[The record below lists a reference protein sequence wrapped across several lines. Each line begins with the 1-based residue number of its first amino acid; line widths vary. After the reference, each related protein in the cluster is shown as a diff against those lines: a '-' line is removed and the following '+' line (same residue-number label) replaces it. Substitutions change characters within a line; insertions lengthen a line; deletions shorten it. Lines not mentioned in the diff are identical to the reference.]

1 MTTTTPEQSTPSGTP
16 EASPSPEQQHLATI
30 GALYQAF
37 GRGDVP
43 AVLDLLADDVSWDA
57 DWPDNFGQR
66 TPLDLFLPRRGTAQ
80 VAEFFAVLA
89 GYQLHDFQLQGLLA
103 GGDHVVAKIAIE
115 LGHPSGGRFRDEEL
129 HLWTFGPDGRI
140 TALRHYIDTAKH
152 LAAARGE
159 DTTRRG

>member
-1 MTTTTPEQSTPSGTP
+1 MTTAPVQ
-16 EASPSPEQQHLATI
+16 ASAEQQHLATI
-30 GALYQAF
+30 TALYQAF

-57 DWPDNFGQR
+57 DWADNFGQR
-66 TPLDLFLPRRGTAQ
+66 APLDHFLPRRGTAQ

-89 GYQLHDFQLQGLLA
+89 GYTVHDFQVQALMA
-103 GGDHVVAKIAIE
+103 GGEHVVAKVVIE
-115 LGHPSGGRFRDEEL
+115 LTTPGGGRFRDEEL
-129 HLWTFGPDGRI
+129 HLWTIGPDGRV

-159 DTTRRG
+159 DTTVR

>member
-1 MTTTTPEQSTPSGTP
+1 MTTTPVQPDL
-16 EASPSPEQQHLATI
+16 EQQHLATI

-37 GRGDVP
+37 GRGDIP

-57 DWPDNFGQR
+57 DWADNFAQR
-66 TPLDLFLPRRGTAQ
+66 TLVEHFRPRRGTAQ

-89 GYQLHDFQLQGLLA
+89 GYQVHDFQVQGLMA
-103 GGDHVVAKIAIE
+103 GGEHVVAKILIE
-115 LGHPSGGRFRDEEL
+115 LSGPNGGRFRDEEL

-140 TALRHYIDTAKH
+140 TALRHYLDTAKH

-159 DTTRRG
+159 DTTAR